1 VTSTWTTFPTDPG
14 GDPSPGRK
22 VERPDWDDSEGLEG
36 LEGLEG
42 RTRWNSVVVS
52 VVNSRHP
59 WRRSMRRRGVNFL
72 RRSSLGGEWDQL
84 GPCGLFPQ
92 LFDIFLGVTGVKIL
106 IQNSFCEGKS
116 MLKLSSRALSTHVH
130 PRSTIILCCLLVE
143 RTIARFSV

>member
-1 VTSTWTTFPTDPG
+1 MELCRCVRGEFQASMEKEYEEERRQL
-14 GDPSPGRK
+14 SEK
-22 VERPDWDDSEGLEG
+22 VI
-36 LEGLEG
+36 
-42 RTRWNSVVVS
+42 
-52 VVNSRHP
+52 
-59 WRRSMRRRGVNFL
+59 F
-72 RRSSLGGEWDQL
+72 GGEWDQL